1 MRICFFGTYNLN
13 YARNS
18 SLRVGL
24 KENGVDVVEV
34 HAEIPNERMEL
45 SEDFTLKKTINR
57 VWRKVK
63 VYSNLLS
70 QYQKVIACDY
80 VFVLHPG
87 HLDLPFAWIL
97 CRLGNKKLI
106 FDTSISPY
114 DTMFV
119 GRNIAKRNS
128 FKARLVKLIEKL
140 LLRFPDRLFVD
151 TKLMKE
157 FIVKE
162 FGINCKKIFVVP
174 LGANDE
180 VYKPSSDGESRSS
193 QTKVLFFGLYNPLH
207 GVQHIMNAIKL
218 LRKEKNINFTMIGD
232 GYLKDD
238 LIHFAKIN
246 KLKNVRFIGFMPEKE
261 LVEYIQNTDIML
273 GVFSNSPVFQRAI
286 PNKVFAA
293 IACRKPLISAKHPPM
308 DEYFKHE
315 ESVYFCKPEDPKEL
329 ANAIKKLAHDKA
341 LQNRMALSGYILF
354 IKYFTPKQI
363 GKILKN
369 NLLIKKL

>member
-1 MRICFFGTYNLN
+1 MKVCFFGTYNLN

-18 SLRVGL
+18 SLRAGL
-24 KENGVDVVEV
+24 EENGVDVVEV

-70 QYQKVIACDY
+70 QYQKVIACDC

-87 HLDLPFAWIL
+87 HLDLPLAWLI
-97 CRLGNKKLI
+97 CRFGNKKLI

-128 FKARLVKLIEKL
+128 PKARLVKSVEKL

-151 TKLMKE
+151 TKLMKD
-157 FIVKE
+157 FVVKE
-162 FGINCKKIFVVP
+162 FGIHTKKIFVVP
-174 LGANDE
+174 IGANDAI
-180 VYKPSSDGESRSS
+180 YKPLEK
-193 QTKVLFFGLYNPLH
+193 QTEDKGITEVLFFGLYNPLH
-207 GVQHIMNAIKL
+207 GVEHIMNAIKH
-218 LRKEKNINFTMIGD
+218 LRKEKNIKFTMIGD
-232 GYLKDD
+232 GYLKNE
-238 LIHFAKIN
+238 IVEFAKVN
-246 KLKNVRFIGFMPEKE
+246 KLKNVEFIGFMPEKE
-261 LVEYIQNTDIML
+261 LVTYIQNSDIML
-273 GVFSNSPVFQRAI
+273 GVFSNSPVFKRAI

-293 IACRKPLISAKHPPM
+293 IACKKPLISAKLTPM

-315 ESVYFCKPEDPKEL
+315 ENIYFCKPQDPKDL
-329 ANAIKKLAHDKA
+329 ALAIKNLVDDKTLQNKLAS
-341 LQNRMALSGYILF
+341 NGYRLF
-354 IKYFTPKQI
+354 VSYFSPKQI
-363 GKILKN
+363 GKILIEH
-369 NLLIKKL
+369 LRT